1 MRGSVGAMVTVG
13 AISALTNAGAQALP
27 LRGLGGE
34 GAVDSAG
41 TIGSVGAIGVMGTVG
56 SMGLM

>member
-34 GAVDSAG
+34 GAVDSVDA
-41 TIGSVGAIGVMGTVG
+41 VGADVAMVRF
-56 SMGLM
+56 LL